1 MGRYKRVREN
11 GITFV
16 FKYDD
21 DDPSLLHIFARHLTS
36 IDDALDVFFDAGA
49 AEAWNDLHRRY
60 ERQSATHGLYWFW
73 LDEAGRVVMVIT
85 CFTVEGAQP

>member
-1 MGRYKRVREN
+1 MGRYQRVREN

-36 IDDALDVFFDAGA
+36 IDDALDVFFDPGA
-49 AEAWNDLHRRY
+49 TELWNDVHRRY
-60 ERQSATHGLYWFW
+60 ERQSTTHGLYWFW
-73 LDEAGRVVMVIT
+73 IDEAGRVAMVVT